1 MENVLNSGEL
11 NSLKM
16 GQVLLT
22 QVRKIGGGFME
33 MEIAEVKEG
42 SRGLSPAFLFNKSD
56 SRFSANSAR
65 RAWQNAT
72 PSDLEELLG
81 IKVDDAQNW
90 EINDRGFEVLV
101 MNILNPVAN
110 YEGAEYVMRAQIQ
123 ETITGDEYQVA
134 NVSKA
139 AKRKGKEG
147 PYILHQGNYI
157 FTNASVVFTEP
168 QDIYLTADTT
178 STTSNVVQEAGVEV
192 DTLTGEIFN

>member
-33 MEIAEVKEG
+33 MEIAEVKKG

-178 STTSNVVQEAGVEV
+178 SSTATVVQEAGVEV